1 MRTSLR
7 IFALALTGSMA
18 VAGAAY
24 AADRDGFDVN
34 QVVVAYSDGYMGTD
48 NQFHAWEHRAD
59 AQELRA
65 EHLDRYRPYAHD
77 DKFHQQHDDK

>member
-1 MRTSLR
+1 MRIRLKVLG
-7 IFALALTGSMA
+7 LALTASLAALGT
-18 VAGAAY
+18 AY

-34 QVVVAYSDGYMGTD
+34 QVVVAYSDGYTGTD

-65 EHLDRYRPYAHD
+65 EHLDKYRPWAHD
-77 DKFHQQHDDK
+77 DKHHAHDAQ

>member
-1 MRTSLR
+1 MRIRLKVLG
-7 IFALALTGSMA
+7 LALTASLAALGT
-18 VAGAAY
+18 AY

-34 QVVVAYSDGYMGTD
+34 QVVVAYSDGYTGTD

-65 EHLDRYRPYAHD
+65 EHLDKYRPWAHD
-77 DKFHQQHDDK
+77 DKHHPHDAQ